1 MDLVSTI
8 MDLIRIKSVTGDKE
22 EVEKVVN
29 YCKNLFKNTN
39 AIVKVF
45 EYENTPPVL
54 FIANKDVKEYDVMSL
69 GHLDVVPAPDDMFE
83 PYIKDGKLYGR
94 GSLDMKSWAVV
105 AFKTMMHVLENNL
118 DLSYAIVLST
128 DEEKGG
134 YGSEAFVEKENI
146 DAKIVLDN
154 DVGGDITSIVS
165 KCKNPV
171 FVRIIAK
178 GYEAHGST
186 PWDGIDANER
196 LIQTLSRLRKH
207 YKYFSKDGNKPE
219 NTWIDTMH
227 VAKING
233 GVADNVISGYAEAT
247 IDFRLTETSKLE
259 DLEKLLSSILV
270 EGVTYEIEATSV
282 PVVMDED
289 NPYIVDY
296 KNFAENILEREI
308 KFEQIGGATDSRLY
322 ANKGSTV
329 IMHSGDGEGMHT
341 VGEYVKVDSVNKI
354 SDIQIRFLDKLAS

>member
-8 MDLIRIKSVTGDKE
+8 MDMIRIKSVTGNKE
-22 EVEKVVN
+22 EIEKIVN
-29 YCKNLFKNTN
+29 YCKDLFKGTN
-39 AIVKVF
+39 AIVKVY
-45 EYENTPPVL
+45 EYENISPVL
-54 FIANKDVKEYDVMSL
+54 LIANKEVQKYDVMSL
-69 GHLDVVPAPDDMFE
+69 GHLDVVPASGDMFE
-83 PYIKDGKLYGR
+83 PYIKDGNLYGR
-94 GSLDMKSWAVV
+94 GSLDMKSWVVV

-134 YGSEAFVEKENI
+134 FGAEAFVEKANI
-146 DAKIVLDN
+146 DANIVLDN
-154 DVGGDITSIVS
+154 DVGGDITSIVN

-171 FVRIIAK
+171 FVRIIAR

-186 PWDGIDANER
+186 PWNGVDANER
-196 LIQTLSRLRKH
+196 LIQTLSNLRKH
-207 YKYFSKDGNKPE
+207 YKYFSKDGDKPE

-247 IDFRLTETSKLE
+247 IDFRLTETSRIE

-270 EGVTYEIEATSV
+270 DGVTYEIEASSV
-282 PVVMDED
+282 PVVMKED

-296 KNFAENILEREI
+296 KNFAENILGRKI
-308 KFEQIGGATDSRLY
+308 KFEQTGGATNSRLY

-329 IMHSGDGEGMHT
+329 IMHSGDGEGIHT
-341 VGEYVKVDSVNKI
+341 IGEYASIESIEKI
-354 SDIQIRFLDKLAS
+354 SEIQIRFLDKLAS

>member
-1 MDLVSTI
+1 MDLVKTI
-8 MDLIRIKSVTGDKE
+8 MDLIKIKSVTGDKE
-22 EVEKVVN
+22 ETEKVVN
-29 YCKNLFKNTN
+29 YCKDLFKNTN
-39 AIVKVF
+39 AVIKVF

-54 FIANKDVKEYDVMSL
+54 FIANKDVQKYDVMGL

-83 PYIKDGKLYGR
+83 PYIEDGKLYGR

-134 YGSEAFVEKENI
+134 YGAEAFVKNENI

-154 DVGGDITSIVS
+154 DVGGDITSIVN
-165 KCKNPV
+165 KCKNPT

-178 GYEAHGST
+178 GYEAHGSM
-186 PWDGIDANER
+186 PWDGIDANEK
-196 LIQTLSRLRKH
+196 LIQTLTNLRKH
-207 YKYFSKDGNKPE
+207 YKYYSKDGDKPE

-247 IDFRLTETSKLE
+247 IDFRLTETSKLS
-259 DLEKLLSSILV
+259 DLEKLLNSVL
-270 EGVTYEIEATSV
+270 EDGVTYEIEATSV
-282 PVVMDED
+282 PVVMKED
-289 NPYIVDY
+289 NPYIADY
-296 KNFAENILEREI
+296 KKFAENILGREI

-341 VGEYVKVDSVNKI
+341 IGEYTSIESIEKI
-354 SDIQIRFLDKLAS
+354 SDIQIRFMEKLSL